1 MMVKILDAT
10 VAEIPLIREIAE
22 ITWKATYTHI
32 LTSEQLG
39 FMLNAIYSP
48 EELEKVMIEGA
59 QKFLILKD
67 NQGYQGFASFGA
79 RKEEPGVF
87 KLHKIYILP
96 QNQGK
101 GYGSLLIEEIKR
113 RLTIQGI
120 RLLDLNV
127 NRNNEA
133 KEFYKKLGFK
143 IIREEDI
150 PIGQYW
156 MNDYVMRLTIVD

>member
-1 MMVKILDAT
+1 MVKILEAT
-10 VAEIPLIREIAE
+10 VAEIPVIQEIAE
-22 ITWKATYTHI
+22 ITWKATYIHI
-32 LTSEQLG
+32 LSREQLR
-39 FMLNAIYSP
+39 FMLDTIYSP
-48 EELEKVMIEGA
+48 QELEKVMMEGA

-79 RKEEPGVF
+79 RNEEPDVF

-101 GYGSLLIEEIKR
+101 GYGSLLIDEIKR

-156 MNDYVMRLTIVD
+156 MNDYVMRLTILD

>member
-1 MMVKILDAT
+1 MVKILEAT
-10 VAEIPLIREIAE
+10 VAEIPLIQEIAE
-22 ITWKATYTHI
+22 ITWKATYSHI
-32 LTSEQLG
+32 LSGEQLR
-39 FMLNAIYSP
+39 FMLDAIYSP
-48 EELEKVMIEGA
+48 QELQKVMMEGS

-67 NQGYQGFASFGA
+67 KQGYQGFASFGA

-101 GYGSLLIEEIKR
+101 GYGSLLIAEVKR
-113 RLTIQGI
+113 RLTIKGI
-120 RLLDLNV
+120 NILDLNV
-127 NRNNEA
+127 NRNNDA
-133 KEFYKKLGFK
+133 TEFYKKLGFK

-156 MNDYVMRLTIVD
+156 MNDYVMRLVIVD